1 MIYELR
7 IYETIPGKLPALN
20 DRFSN
25 HTLGFFQK
33 HGIKVVGFWTE
44 DVGTSNQLV
53 YMLAF
58 DSLADREQKWA
69 TFQADKD
76 WIRLRAET
84 EIDGPLVAR
93 IRNSLLRPTSYSPLQ

>member
-7 IYETIPGKLPALN
+7 IYEVIPGKLPALN

-33 HGIKVVGFWTE
+33 HGIKVTGFWTE
-44 DVGTSNQLV
+44 EVGTSNQLV
-53 YMLAF
+53 YILAF
-58 DSLADREQKWA
+58 DSMADREQKWA
-69 TFQADKD
+69 AFQADQD

-84 EIDGPLVAR
+84 EKDGPMVAR
-93 IRNSLLRPTSYSPLQ
+93 IRNSFLRPTPYSPMQ